1 MTINETIKKV
11 LPKTLFGRSL
21 LIIVMP
27 LILLQ
32 VISAFIFY
40 ERHWSWVSR
49 QLTNSAVTEIAT
61 IIELWREA
69 PDDETRN
76 RILDAG
82 RRYFDLS
89 LSYEPGAII
98 PNTAHPIIGSDAN
111 FTSAL
116 YQRLHRP
123 LAILGDTR
131 GSLAMDLQFPD
142 GVMHVAAS
150 PKRLF
155 TSTTYIFVL
164 WMVGSSMIL
173 FGVAMIFMR
182 NQVRPIRRLARAAD
196 ALGKGRDVPPFKLAG
211 AVEVRQA
218 ARAFNI
224 MRERIQRQMNQRT
237 EMLAGVSHDLRTP
250 LTRMKLEL
258 AMLKGDGADELKA
271 DVQEMESM
279 VEGYLAFARGDE
291 TEATVDAD
299 LGELI
304 DEIAAQARRAGAAV
318 AVKNDPEKNKK
329 AGELML
335 PIRRAAMKRALANL
349 VTNANT
355 YGRRAEIAARRVGG
369 NVEITVDDDGPGIPV
384 DKRED
389 VFRPFFRL
397 EQSRNRETG
406 GVGLGLSIAR
416 DVIHGHGGSIALED
430 SPLGGL
436 RVRLRLPV

>member
-1 MTINETIKKV
+1 MTIGEAIKRV
-11 LPKTLFGRSL
+11 LPRTLLGRSL
-21 LIIVMP
+21 LIIVTP

-32 VISAFIFY
+32 LISGFIFY
-40 ERHWSWVSR
+40 DRHWSWVSR
-49 QLTNSAVTEIAT
+49 QLTSSAVGEITA
-61 IIELWREA
+61 IIDLWREA
-69 PDDETRN
+69 PNEETRG
-76 RILDAG
+76 RILEIGRQNFELKLNFENDAI
-82 RRYFDLS
+82 L
-89 LSYEPGAII
+89 
-98 PNTAHPIIGSDAN
+98 PNTLRPPAGSDVDVG
-111 FTSAL
+111 SVL
-116 YQRLHRP
+116 YQRLRRP
-123 LAILGDTR
+123 VTILDDTR
-131 GSLAMDLQFPD
+131 TNLTMDVQFPD
-142 GVMHVAAS
+142 GVMHVAIS

-164 WMVGSSMIL
+164 WMVGSSLVL

-211 AVEVRQA
+211 AIEVRQA
-218 ARAFNI
+218 AHAFNI
-224 MRERIQRQMNQRT
+224 MRERIRRQMNQRT

-258 AMLKGDGADELKA
+258 AMLKGVGAEELKS
-271 DVQEMESM
+271 DVLEMESM

-291 TEATVDAD
+291 TEATISAD

-304 DEIAAQARRAGAAV
+304 DEVAVQMRRSGAIV
-318 AVKNDPEKNKK
+318 AVKIDKS
-329 AGELML
+329 GELVM
-335 PIRRAAMKRALANL
+335 PMRRAAMKRALTNL
-349 VTNANT
+349 LVNATT
-355 YGRRAEIAARRVGG
+355 YGKRAEIATRRVGG

-384 DKRED
+384 DRRED

-397 EQSRNRETG
+397 EESRNRETG

>member
-1 MTINETIKKV
+1 MAIGNVVKKV
-11 LPKTLFGRSL
+11 LPRTLLGRAL

-49 QLTNSAVTEIAT
+49 QLTNSAVGDITA
-61 IIELWREA
+61 IIDLWRAA
-69 PDDETRN
+69 PDEETRK
-76 RILDAG
+76 RVLEVG
-82 RRYFDLS
+82 RRNFELMLDF
-89 LSYEPGAII
+89 EEGAIL
-98 PNTAHPIIGSDAN
+98 PNTAHPIAGSDAN
-111 FTSAL
+111 FATAL
-116 YQRLHRP
+116 YQRLQRP
-123 LAILGDTR
+123 LAILGDTG
-131 GSLAMDLQFPD
+131 GSLTMDIQYPE
-142 GVMHVAAS
+142 GVLHIGVS

-164 WMVGSSMIL
+164 WMVGSSMVL

-196 ALGKGRDVPPFKLAG
+196 QLGKGRDVPPFKLAG

-218 ARAFNI
+218 AHAFNI
-224 MRERIQRQMNQRT
+224 MRERVRRQMSQRT

-258 AMLKGDGADELKA
+258 AMLNGSGVEELKS
-271 DVQEMESM
+271 DVTEMERM

-291 TEATVDAD
+291 AEATATAD
-299 LGELI
+299 LGELV
-304 DEIAAQARRAGAAV
+304 DEIAAQARRSGATV
-318 AVKNDPEKNKK
+318 AVTAAKDG
-329 AGELML
+329 ALVL
-335 PIRRAAMKRALANL
+335 PMRRAAMKRAIANL
-349 VTNANT
+349 VSNATT
-355 YGRRAEIAARRVGG
+355 YGTRAEIATGRVGG
-369 NVEITVDDDGPGIPV
+369 NIEITVDDDGPGVP
-384 DKRED
+384 KERRED

-397 EQSRNRETG
+397 EESRNRETG

-416 DVIHGHGGSIALED
+416 DVIHGHGGSIRLED

-436 RVRLRLPV
+436 RARIRLPI

>member
-1 MTINETIKKV
+1 MTIGEAVKKI
-11 LPKTLFGRSL
+11 LPRTLLGRSL

-49 QLTNSAVTEIAT
+49 QLTNSAVSEIAT
-61 IIELWREA
+61 ILELWREA
-69 PDDETRN
+69 PDDAIRTRV
-76 RILDAG
+76 LDTG
-82 RRYFDLS
+82 RHYFDLG
-89 LSYEPGAII
+89 LKYEPGAII
-98 PNTAHPIIGSDAN
+98 PNTAHPIVGGDAN

-123 LAILGDTR
+123 LAILGDTS
-131 GSLAMDLQFPD
+131 GNLTMDIQFPD
-142 GVMHVAAS
+142 GVMHVAVS

-164 WMVGSSMIL
+164 WMIGSSMIL

-218 ARAFNI
+218 AHAFNI
-224 MRERIQRQMNQRT
+224 MRERIRRQMSQRT

-258 AMLKGDGADELKA
+258 AMLKGTGAEELKS
-271 DVQEMESM
+271 DVLEMESM

-291 TEATVDAD
+291 TEATIEAD
-299 LGELI
+299 LGDLV
-304 DEIAAQARRAGAAV
+304 DEVAAQARRAGATL
-318 AVKNDPEKNKK
+318 AVKTGK
-329 AGELML
+329 AGELAM
-335 PIRRAAMKRALANL
+335 PMRRAAMKRALANL
-349 VTNANT
+349 LTNATT
-355 YGRRAEIAARRVGG
+355 YGKRAEVAVRRVGS
-369 NVEITVDDDGPGIPV
+369 NIEITVDDDGPGIPANR
-384 DKRED
+384 RED

-397 EQSRNRETG
+397 EESRNRETG

-416 DVIHGHGGSIALED
+416 DVIHGHGGSIGLED

>member
-1 MTINETIKKV
+1 MTIGEAIKRV
-11 LPKTLFGRSL
+11 LPRTLLGRAL

-32 VISAFIFY
+32 VISGFIFY
-40 ERHWSWVSR
+40 DRHWSWVSR
-49 QLTNSAVTEIAT
+49 QLTSSAVGEITA
-61 IIELWREA
+61 IIDLWREA
-69 PDDETRN
+69 PNEEMRA
-76 RILDAG
+76 RVLEIG
-82 RRYFDLS
+82 RQNLELTLNF
-89 LSYEPGAII
+89 ENGAIL
-98 PNTAHPIIGSDAN
+98 PNTVRPPAGSDVDVG
-111 FTSAL
+111 SVL
-116 YQRLHRP
+116 YQRLQRP
-123 LAILGDTR
+123 VTILDDTR
-131 GSLAMDLQFPD
+131 TSLTMDIQFPD
-142 GVMHVAAS
+142 GVMHVAIS

-164 WMVGSSMIL
+164 WMVGSSLVL

-211 AVEVRQA
+211 AIEVRQA
-218 ARAFNI
+218 AHAFNI
-224 MRERIQRQMNQRT
+224 MRERIRRQMSQRT

-250 LTRMKLEL
+250 LTRMRLEL
-258 AMLKGDGADELKA
+258 AMLKGAGTDELKS
-271 DVQEMESM
+271 DVLEMESM

-291 TEATVDAD
+291 TEATVSAD
-299 LGELI
+299 LGELV
-304 DEIAAQARRAGAAV
+304 DEVAVQMRRGGATV
-318 AVKNDPEKNKK
+318 AVKNAKS
-329 AGELML
+329 GELLM
-335 PIRRAAMKRALANL
+335 PMRRAAMKRALTNL
-349 VTNANT
+349 LVNATT
-355 YGRRAEIAARRVGG
+355 YGKRAEIATRRVGG

-384 DKRED
+384 DRRED

-397 EQSRNRETG
+397 EESRNRETG

>member
-1 MTINETIKKV
+1 MKIGEAIKKI

-32 VISAFIFY
+32 LISAFIFY

-49 QLTNSAVTEIAT
+49 QLTNSAVSEITT

-69 PDDETRN
+69 PDAETRN
-76 RILDAG
+76 HILDVG
-82 RRYFDLS
+82 RRNFDLS
-89 LSYEPGAII
+89 IVFEPGAII
-98 PNTAHPIIGSDAN
+98 SNTAHPIVGSDSN
-111 FTSAL
+111 FTNAL

-131 GSLAMDLQFPD
+131 GNLSMDLQFPD
-142 GVMHVAAS
+142 GIMHVAAS

-196 ALGKGRDVPPFKLAG
+196 ALGKGREVPPFKLAG
-211 AVEVRQA
+211 AIEVRQA
-218 ARAFNI
+218 AHAFNI
-224 MRERIQRQMNQRT
+224 MRERIHRQMSQRT
-237 EMLAGVSHDLRTP
+237 EFLAGVSHDLRTP

-258 AMLKGDGADELKA
+258 AMLKGNGAEELKS
-271 DVQEMESM
+271 DVLEMESM

-291 TEATVDAD
+291 TEATIDAD
-299 LGELI
+299 LGELV
-304 DEIAAQARRAGAAV
+304 DEVSAQARRAGATV
-318 AVKNDPEKNKK
+318 AVKIDKS
-329 AGELML
+329 GELML
-335 PIRRAAMKRALANL
+335 PMRRAAMKRALSNL
-349 VTNANT
+349 VANATT
-355 YGRRAEIAARRVGG
+355 YGKRAEITARRVGG
-369 NVEITVDDDGPGIPV
+369 NVELTVDDDGPGIPAE
-384 DKRED
+384 KRED

-397 EQSRNRETG
+397 EESRNRETG

>member
-1 MTINETIKKV
+1 MTIGEAIKRV
-11 LPKTLFGRSL
+11 LPRTLLGRAL

-32 VISAFIFY
+32 VISGFIFY
-40 ERHWSWVSR
+40 DRHWSWVSR
-49 QLTNSAVTEIAT
+49 QLTSSAVGEITA
-61 IIELWREA
+61 IIDLWREA
-69 PDDETRN
+69 PNEEMRA
-76 RILDAG
+76 RVLEIG
-82 RRYFDLS
+82 RQNLELTLNF
-89 LSYEPGAII
+89 ENGAIL
-98 PNTAHPIIGSDAN
+98 PNTVRPPAGSDVDVG
-111 FTSAL
+111 SVL
-116 YQRLHRP
+116 YQRLQRP
-123 LAILGDTR
+123 VTILDDTR
-131 GSLAMDLQFPD
+131 TSLTMDIQFPD
-142 GVMHVAAS
+142 GVMHVAIS

-164 WMVGSSMIL
+164 WMVGSSLVL

-211 AVEVRQA
+211 AIEVRQA
-218 ARAFNI
+218 AHAFNI
-224 MRERIQRQMNQRT
+224 MRERIRRQMSQRT

-250 LTRMKLEL
+250 LTRMRLEL
-258 AMLKGDGADELKA
+258 AMLKGAGTDELKS
-271 DVQEMESM
+271 DVLEMESM

-291 TEATVDAD
+291 TEATVSAD
-299 LGELI
+299 LGELV
-304 DEIAAQARRAGAAV
+304 DEVAVQMRRGSATV
-318 AVKNDPEKNKK
+318 AVKNAKS
-329 AGELML
+329 GELLM
-335 PIRRAAMKRALANL
+335 PMRRAAMKRALTNL
-349 VTNANT
+349 LVNATT
-355 YGRRAEIAARRVGG
+355 YGKRAEIATRRVGG

-384 DKRED
+384 DRRED

-397 EQSRNRETG
+397 EESRNRETG

>member
-1 MTINETIKKV
+1 MTVNQAIKRI
-11 LPKTLFGRSL
+11 LPRTLLGRAL

-32 VISAFIFY
+32 VISAFVFY

-49 QLTNSAVTEIAT
+49 QLTNSAVGEVTAVID
-61 IIELWREA
+61 LWRTA
-69 PDDETRN
+69 PDDETRE
-76 RILDAG
+76 RVLDVG
-82 RRYFDLS
+82 RRNFELS
-89 LSYEPGAII
+89 LDFEEGAIL
-98 PNTAHPIIGSDAN
+98 PNAAHPIAGGDTN
-111 FTSAL
+111 FATAL
-116 YQRLHRP
+116 YQRLQRP
-123 LAILGDTR
+123 LAILGDTG
-131 GSLAMDLQFPD
+131 GSLTMDIQYPE
-142 GVMHVAAS
+142 GVLHVGVS

-164 WMVGSSMIL
+164 WMVGSSMVL

-218 ARAFNI
+218 AHAFNI
-224 MRERIQRQMNQRT
+224 MRERIRRQMSQRT

-258 AMLKGDGADELKA
+258 AMLNGPAAGELKN
-271 DVQEMESM
+271 DVTEMERM

-291 TEATVDAD
+291 AEAAITGD

-304 DEIAAQARRAGAAV
+304 DEVAAQARRAGAAV
-318 AVKNDPEKNKK
+318 EVKIAAPD
-329 AGELML
+329 ALVLVM
-335 PIRRAAMKRALANL
+335 RRAAMKRALANL
-349 VTNANT
+349 VANAT
-355 YGRRAEIAARRVGG
+355 IYGTRAEIAARRVGG
-369 NVEITVDDDGPGIPV
+369 NLEITVDDDGPGVPK
-384 DKRED
+384 DRRED

-397 EQSRNRETG
+397 EASRNRETG

-416 DVIHGHGGSIALED
+416 DVIHGHGGSILLED

-436 RVRLRLPV
+436 RARIRLPI

>member
-1 MTINETIKKV
+1 MTINEAIKRM
-11 LPKTLFGRSL
+11 LPKTLFGRAI
-21 LIIVMP
+21 LIIIMP

-49 QLTNSAVTEIAT
+49 QLTNSAVSEIAT

-69 PDDETRN
+69 PDDATRD
-76 RILDAG
+76 RVLDAG

-89 LSYEPGAII
+89 IMFESGAII
-98 PNTAHPIIGSDAN
+98 SNTSHPIVGSDAN

-131 GSLAMDLQFPD
+131 GNLSMDLQFPD

-196 ALGKGRDVPPFKLAG
+196 ALGKGREVPPFKLAG
-211 AVEVRQA
+211 AIEVRQA
-218 ARAFNI
+218 AHAFNI
-224 MRERIQRQMNQRT
+224 MRERIRRQMSQRT

-258 AMLKGDGADELKA
+258 AMLKGDGAEELKS
-271 DVQEMESM
+271 DVLEMESM

-291 TEATVDAD
+291 TEATIDAD
-299 LGELI
+299 IGELT
-304 DEIAAQARRAGAAV
+304 DEIASQARRAGATV
-318 AVKNDPEKNKK
+318 TVKIDTRS
-329 AGELML
+329 ELVL
-335 PIRRAAMKRALANL
+335 PMRRAAMKRALANL
-349 VTNANT
+349 VTNATT
-355 YGRRAEIAARRVGG
+355 YGKRAEIAVRRVGG
-369 NVEITVDDDGPGIPV
+369 NIEITVDDDGPGIPA

-406 GVGLGLSIAR
+406 GVGLGLSIAS
-416 DVIHGHGGSIALED
+416 DVIHGHGSSIALED

-436 RVRLRLPV
+436 RVRIRLPV

>member
-1 MTINETIKKV
+1 MTINEAIKRM
-11 LPKTLFGRSL
+11 LPKTLFGRAI
-21 LIIVMP
+21 LIIIMP

-49 QLTNSAVTEIAT
+49 QLTNSAVSEIAT
-61 IIELWREA
+61 VIELWREA
-69 PDDETRN
+69 PDDATRD
-76 RILDAG
+76 RVLDAG

-89 LSYEPGAII
+89 IMFEPGAII
-98 PNTAHPIIGSDAN
+98 ANTAHPIVGSDAN

-131 GSLAMDLQFPD
+131 GNLSMDLQFPD

-196 ALGKGRDVPPFKLAG
+196 ALGKGREVPPFKLAG
-211 AVEVRQA
+211 AIEVRQA
-218 ARAFNI
+218 AHAFNI
-224 MRERIQRQMNQRT
+224 MRERIRRQMSQRT

-258 AMLKGDGADELKA
+258 AMLKGDGAEELKS
-271 DVQEMESM
+271 DVLEMESM

-291 TEATVDAD
+291 TEATIDAD
-299 LGELI
+299 IGELV
-304 DEIAAQARRAGAAV
+304 DEIASQARRAGATV
-318 AVKNDPEKNKK
+318 TVKIDTHS
-329 AGELML
+329 ELIL
-335 PIRRAAMKRALANL
+335 PMRRAAMKRALANL
-349 VTNANT
+349 VTNATT
-355 YGRRAEIAARRVGG
+355 YGKRAEIAVRRVGG
-369 NVEITVDDDGPGIPV
+369 NIEVTVDDDGPGIPA

-406 GVGLGLSIAR
+406 GVGLGLSIAS
-416 DVIHGHGGSIALED
+416 DVIHGHGSSISLED

-436 RVRLRLPV
+436 RVRIRLPV

>member
-1 MTINETIKKV
+1 MTVNEAIKKV
-11 LPKTLFGRSL
+11 LPRTLLGRAL

-32 VISAFIFY
+32 VISAFVFY

-49 QLTNSAVTEIAT
+49 QLTNSAVGEVSAV
-61 IIELWREA
+61 IELWRTA
-69 PDDETRN
+69 PDDKTRA
-76 RILDAG
+76 RVLDVG
-82 RRYFDLS
+82 RRNFELKLSFDEGDIL
-89 LSYEPGAII
+89 
-98 PNTAHPIIGSDAN
+98 PNTAHPLVGGDAN
-111 FTSAL
+111 FAAAL
-116 YQRLHRP
+116 YQRLQRP
-123 LAILGDTR
+123 LAILGDTG
-131 GSLAMDLQFPD
+131 GSLAMDIQFPD
-142 GVMHVAAS
+142 GVMHVAVS

-164 WMVGSSMIL
+164 WMVGSSLVL

-218 ARAFNI
+218 AHAFNI
-224 MRERIQRQMNQRT
+224 MRERIRRQMSQRT

-258 AMLKGDGADELKA
+258 AMLKGAGADELKN
-271 DVQEMESM
+271 DVTEMERM

-291 TEATVDAD
+291 TEATVSAD
-299 LGELI
+299 LGELV
-304 DEIAAQARRAGAAV
+304 DEVAAQARRAGATVSART
-318 AVKNDPEKNKK
+318 
-329 AGELML
+329 AGAGALVLAM
-335 PIRRAAMKRALANL
+335 RRAAMKRALANL
-349 VTNANT
+349 LTNATT
-355 YGRRAEIAARRVGG
+355 YGNSAEIAARRVGG
-369 NVEITVDDDGPGIPV
+369 NIEVTVEDDGPGIPA
-384 DKRED
+384 DRRED

-397 EQSRNRETG
+397 EDSRNRETG

-416 DVIHGHGGSIALED
+416 DVIHGHGGSIALEN

-436 RVRLRLPV
+436 RVRIRLPV

>member
-1 MTINETIKKV
+1 MTISEAIKKI

-32 VISAFIFY
+32 LISAFIFY
-40 ERHWSWVSR
+40 ERHWGWVSR
-49 QLTNSAVTEIAT
+49 ALTNSAVTEIAST
-61 IIELWREA
+61 IELWREA
-69 PDDETRN
+69 PDDATRE
-76 RILDAG
+76 RVLDAG
-82 RRYFDLS
+82 RRYFELS
-89 LSYEPGAII
+89 LSFEPGAII
-98 PNTAHPIIGSDAN
+98 SNTAHPIAGGDAN

-116 YQRLHRP
+116 YDRLHRP

-131 GSLAMDLQFPD
+131 GSLSMDLQFPD

-224 MRERIQRQMNQRT
+224 MRERIQRQMSQRT

-258 AMLKGDGADELKA
+258 AMLKGGGSDELKA

-291 TEATVDAD
+291 TEAAVDAD

-304 DEIAAQARRAGAAV
+304 DEVASQARRAGATV
-318 AVKNDPEKNKK
+318 TVKIDKTE
-329 AGELML
+329 ELTLAM
-335 PIRRAAMKRALANL
+335 RRAAMKRALANL

-355 YGRRAEIAARRVGG
+355 YGKRAEIAARRVGG
-369 NVEITVDDDGPGIPV
+369 NIEITVDDDGPGIPAE
-384 DKRED
+384 KRED

-397 EQSRNRETG
+397 EESRNRETG